1 MGAVVRMRE
10 LRSSD
15 GRLLVRATLGNVN
28 WSGERFTLADLEAT
42 PELSHYF
49 TAWPP
54 DREFGVVA
62 ENAHGLAPVGVA
74 WARVFPADDPG
85 YGFVD
90 EATPEVSVW
99 VSPHRRGQGIG
110 SDLMMQMIEQARER
124 EFSQISL
131 SVENGNP
138 ARRLYER
145 LGFVPAGRDT
155 QPGTL
160 ILRL

>member
-54 DREFGVVA
+54 DREFGVIA
-62 ENAHGLAPVGVA
+62 ENAHDLAPVGVA

-90 EATPEVSVW
+90 EVTPEVSVW
-99 VSPHRRGQGIG
+99 VSPHHAAAGAK
-110 SDLMMQMIEQARER
+110 M
-124 EFSQISL
+124 
-131 SVENGNP
+131 
-138 ARRLYER
+138 ARRLLWMEFDLAGTSER
-145 LGFVPAGRDT
+145 QIFRESVCA
-155 QPGTL
+155 L
-160 ILRL
+160 IR